1 MQLNFKNIIFSTLI
15 FSGILFFSLNI
26 SKLNIGNKKLN
37 FINNYDEIIIKN
49 NQKKVE
55 SIKEK
60 IEPQIIKEINAK
72 KLDKNLKDIVI
83 KVFLNR

>member
-37 FINNYDEIIIKN
+37 FINNFDEIIIKN
-49 NQKKVE
+49 
-55 SIKEK
+55 
-60 IEPQIIKEINAK
+60 
-72 KLDKNLKDIVI
+72 
-83 KVFLNR
+83 